1 MYKIKYL
8 QWRLAMD
15 IQDVFKHYTDDMRVV
30 EDFIRMHQRSYVH
43 LIPEIADHIIGSGG
57 KRLRPLLLIISSDLC
72 DYRGD
77 RRFPLASVM
86 EFIHTAS
93 LLHDDVIDHA
103 AVRRGKP
110 SANSIWGNA
119 TSVLV
124 GDYLYSSSFGILA
137 EDGDRTIQ
145 KLLAATTS
153 SMAEGEI
160 LQLAKSGDINAGEK
174 EYFSVIEKKTAILIS
189 AACAIG
195 AILANAPETEIEALA
210 KFGMRL
216 GTAFQL
222 TDDTLDYVARE
233 DDFGKTIG
241 MDLREGKITLPLI
254 RTFKKCNPDEKKII
268 EEAVGNAAADSID
281 RVMSL
286 IDKYGGIN
294 YSLEKANTLIEEGKG
309 FLDIFQ
315 DSTPKEAF
323 LVISDYVLE
332 RKL

>member
-1 MYKIKYL
+1 MYKIRYP

-30 EDFIRMHQRSYVH
+30 EDFIRMHQRSYVN

-72 DYRGD
+72 NYRGD

-103 AVRRGKP
+103 VVRRGKP

-281 RVMSL
+281 KVMSL

>member
-1 MYKIKYL
+1 
-8 QWRLAMD
+8 MD

-30 EDFIRMHQRSYVH
+30 EDFIRMHQRSYVN

-72 DYRGD
+72 NYRGD

-103 AVRRGKP
+103 VVRRGKP

-281 RVMSL
+281 KVMSL

>member
-1 MYKIKYL
+1 ME
-8 QWRLAMD
+8 
-15 IQDVFKHYTDDMRVV
+15 IQDVFQQYVDDMNAV
-30 EDFIRMHQRSYVH
+30 EDLIEARRNSYAH
-43 LIPEIADHIIGSGG
+43 LIPEITDHVIKSGG

-72 DYRGD
+72 GYRGD

-103 AVRRGKP
+103 TIRRGKP
-110 SANSIWGNA
+110 SANNIWGNSA
-119 TSVLV
+119 SVLV

-137 EDGDRTIQ
+137 EDGDQTVQ
-145 KLLAATTS
+145 KLLATTTS

-160 LQLAKSGDINAGEK
+160 IQLEKCGDINATEK

-195 AILANAPETEIEALA
+195 AILAKAPELEIEALT

-233 DDFGKTIG
+233 DELGKTIG
-241 MDLREGKITLPLI
+241 MDLKEGKITLPLI
-254 RTFKKCNPDEKKII
+254 RTFKECDSDEKKII
-268 EEAVGNAAADSID
+268 EKAVENTEEDYIKETTF
-281 RVMSL
+281 L
-286 IDKYGGIN
+286 INKYDGIQ
-294 YSLEKANTLIEEGKG
+294 YSLDKADRLIEEGKA
-309 FLDIFQ
+309 FLEIFG
-315 DSTPKEAF
+315 DSTPKDA
-323 LVISDYVLE
+323 LLTISDYVVE
-332 RKL
+332 RKS